1 VTRPGPRTT
10 GTLLAIAIAVGAV
23 AAPSAAADPL
33 GSARAQA
40 AGLAKTVSRLQTQA
54 EVATER
60 YDGIE
65 ARLNT
70 AVAAQL
76 NAEQTLQSHQAAAAA
91 AEQTMV
97 NRARALYEG
106 GGGPALLASLVT
118 GSSPSEA
125 LNRFA
130 LASSVLAYERASD
143 TAAATVV
150 DQDASRSKAATA
162 IAERVTRL
170 QKAAARSAGRVQNL
184 LNASRLALKAA
195 NGTVRRI
202 LTADQAA
209 AAAAQARAFAEA
221 VGSAGGTLDGSGSTT
236 PPNAV
241 AAAAI
246 AAARTRLG
254 DPYVW
259 HHASAHRRRAV
270 ELRPA
275 PLAVPAGA
283 GRPAVLGAEHQRPRD
298 DPPRDHL
305 PRRGHDDRRAAHR
318 RERADPAGVYGRVH
332 RRHPTVG
339 ERVRVQLL
347 TPSR

>member
-195 NGTVRRI
+195 NAR
-202 LTADQAA
+202 AWAA
-209 AAAAQARAFAEA
+209 APSTAAGPPHHRTPSPPQPSRPPAP
-221 VGSAGGTLDGSGSTT
+221 GSATPTSG
-236 PPNAV
+236 A
-241 AAAAI
+241 
-246 AAARTRLG
+246 
-254 DPYVW
+254 
-259 HHASAHRRRAV
+259 
-270 ELRPA
+270 RPA
-275 PLAVPAGA
+275 P
-283 GRPAVLGAEHQRPRD
+283 
-298 DPPRDHL
+298 
-305 PRRGHDDRRAAHR
+305 
-318 RERADPAGVYGRVH
+318 
-332 RRHPTVG
+332 
-339 ERVRVQLL
+339 
-347 TPSR
+347 TPSTAAG